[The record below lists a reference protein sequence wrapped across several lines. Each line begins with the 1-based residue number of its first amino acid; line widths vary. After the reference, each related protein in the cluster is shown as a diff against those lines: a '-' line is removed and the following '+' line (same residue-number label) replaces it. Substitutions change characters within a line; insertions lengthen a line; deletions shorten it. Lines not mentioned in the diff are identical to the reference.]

1 MTTLNR
7 DSLYSR
13 KLLLPLSESTHL
25 VLIGCGG
32 TGSWLAPHLVRI
44 AKLLVELHDRDVSLT
59 FWDHD
64 HVEPKNVYRQ
74 NFCQAEVGANKAATL
89 AQRYG
94 LAWGMNIRAI
104 EQPFTGEL
112 PSQREFAGHETV
124 YITCVDRN
132 HPRREVARLCER
144 YGGWWVDTG
153 NRKVSGQVS
162 VGRAFAD
169 NEYSP
174 LRLPSVTTWLPL
186 PSVQFPDIL
195 REEDEEQPETGDY
208 SKLSCADL
216 ALVDEQGLSIN
227 HGIASASAIL
237 LTKMLVTND
246 LHYHCA
252 YVSTDA
258 GTSLVYNAP
267 RILRKYLKELSNYR
281 AEMPIVYDDGE

>member
-252 YVSTDA
+252 YVSTEA

>member
-7 DSLYSR
+7 DSLYAR
-13 KLLLPLSESTHL
+13 KLLLPLSDSTHL

-44 AKLLVELHDRDVSLT
+44 AKLLVELHDREVSLT

-74 NFCQAEVGANKAATL
+74 NFCGAEVGANKATAL

-94 LAWGMNIRAI
+94 LAWGMIVRAI

-112 PSQREFAGHETV
+112 PSQREFAGGETIYV
-124 YITCVDRN
+124 TCVDHNRA
-132 HPRREVARLCER
+132 RQGVARLCER

-162 VGRAFAD
+162 IGRAFAD
-169 NEYSP
+169 NESSP

-186 PSVQFPDIL
+186 PSIQFPDIL
-195 REEDEEQPETGDY
+195 QEEKNEELEANDY
-208 SKLSCADL
+208 SELSCADL

-227 HGIASASAIL
+227 HAIASAAATL
-237 LTKMLVTND
+237 LTKMLVTFD
-246 LHYHCA
+246 LQYHCA
-252 YVSTDA
+252 YVSTEA
-258 GTSLVYNAP
+258 GTSLAYNAP
-267 RILRKYLKELSNYR
+267 RILKKYLKELQNR
-281 AEMPIVYDDGE
+281 QKEAQFVDDDE

>member
-7 DSLYSR
+7 DSLYAR
-13 KLLLPLSESTHL
+13 KLLLPLSDSTHL

-44 AKLLVELHDRDVSLT
+44 AKLLVELHDPDVSLT

-74 NFCQAEVGANKAATL
+74 NFCQAEVGANKAAAL

-94 LAWGMNIRAI
+94 LAWGMNVRAI

-112 PSQREFAGHETV
+112 PSQREFAGRETI
-124 YITCVDRN
+124 YITCVDHNR
-132 HPRREVARLCER
+132 PRREVARLCER

-174 LRLPSVTTWLPL
+174 LRLPSVTTWTPL

-195 REEDEEQPETGDY
+195 QEEKDEESETSDY
-208 SKLSCADL
+208 SELSCADL
-216 ALVDEQGLSIN
+216 ALLDEQGLSIN
-227 HGIASASAIL
+227 HSVASAAANL
-237 LTKMLVTND
+237 LTRMLVTHD

-252 YVSTDA
+252 YVSTEA
-258 GTSLVYNAP
+258 GTSLAYNAP
-267 RILRKYLKELSNYR
+267 RILRKYLKELSNR
-281 AEMPIVYDDGE
+281 KAETPFVDDDE

>member
-7 DSLYSR
+7 DSLYAR
-13 KLLLPLSESTHL
+13 KLLLPLSDSTHL

-44 AKLLVELHDRDVSLT
+44 AKLLVELHDRDISLT

-74 NFCQAEVGANKAATL
+74 NFCQAEVGANKATAL

-94 LAWGMNIRAI
+94 LAWGMNVRAI

-112 PSQREFAGHETV
+112 PSHHEFAGREMV
-124 YITCVDRN
+124 YVTCVDHNR
-132 HPRREVARLCER
+132 PRQAVAQLCER

-169 NEYSP
+169 NEFSP
-174 LRLPSVTTWLPL
+174 LRLPSVTTWTPL

-195 REEDEEQPETGDY
+195 QDVDEELPEAGDY
-208 SKLSCADL
+208 SELSCADL
-216 ALVDEQGLSIN
+216 ALIDEQGLSIN
-227 HGIASASAIL
+227 HAIASAAATL
-237 LTKMLVTND
+237 LTKMLLTGD

-252 YVSTDA
+252 YVSTET

-267 RILRKYLKELSNYR
+267 RILKKYLKGLRNRQGEAPL
-281 AEMPIVYDDGE
+281 AWDDE